1 MASISKPNI
10 KNYSQWFAG
19 ENRAKSEQTG
29 FFSLVNCDV
38 HSELGILSNQLA
50 LTTDSATPNEDCISE
65 ILTNGD
71 TFFFSTASGKIW
83 KRTNAGVYS
92 LVHTG
97 TQGNNYGCK
106 LWQGYLYYA
115 TSTKLGRITEA
126 LASSQASWSSQDDSF
141 GTFTNTTVNRPMI
154 TIGKGLYIGDGYY
167 IAAVDSTGTLVLN
180 VLDVPK
186 TFTITALGQTS
197 DDLMIGTT
205 IGANV
210 GWCKIFGWNRISPS
224 WTFED
229 VIPEVSVNCFIQGDN
244 IIFFQAGGVGQ
255 IYYWSGSQGVK
266 LKKIKGVTTAI
277 NSYNATELA
286 GKSLFAVG
294 SKVYSIHREDSSLPY
309 AVAGEYTAGGTIKS
323 LGASAT
329 QIFVSGGSVIA
340 KIGTTYA
347 TAVIETPTGDG
358 KYRTVEVSYRS
369 IASGAT
375 IGIETSIDDEAYV
388 AQTVKVDE
396 INKKA
401 YFDGGLVNHS
411 ALQARITLTGLVN
424 IKSINFNG

>member
-1 MASISKPNI
+1 M
-10 KNYSQWFAG
+10 F
-19 ENRAKSEQTG
+19 
-29 FFSLVNCDV
+29 
-38 HSELGILSNQLA
+38 
-50 LTTDSATPNEDCISE
+50 
-65 ILTNGD
+65 
-71 TFFFSTASGKIW
+71 
-83 KRTNAGVYS
+83 
-92 LVHTG
+92 
-97 TQGNNYGCK
+97 
-106 LWQGYLYYA
+106 
-115 TSTKLGRITEA
+115 
-126 LASSQASWSSQDDSF
+126 
-141 GTFTNTTVNRPMI
+141 
-154 TIGKGLYIGDGYY
+154 
-167 IAAVDSTGTLVLN
+167 
-180 VLDVPK
+180 PK

-294 SKVYSIHREDSSLPY
+294 TKVYSIHREDSSLPY

-388 AQTVKVDE
+388 TQTVKVDE

-411 ALQARITLTGLVN
+411 ALQAKITLTGLVN